1 MWTCHSKSLNNRINN
16 LYERVLR
23 IVKQNKKSDFET
35 LLKNNKSTT
44 FHVKNLHY
52 LVTEIYEVKNNIFP
66 GIMRDIFD
74 FQENGKLQLKEWY
87 PSCFKEHENNIV
99 WKKTIS
105 NLEAK
110 IWPLL
115 PEELCLCKFFK
126 ID

>member
-74 FQENGKLQLKEWY
+74 FQ
-87 PSCFKEHENNIV
+87 
-99 WKKTIS
+99 
-105 NLEAK
+105 
-110 IWPLL
+110 
-115 PEELCLCKFFK
+115 
-126 ID
+126 